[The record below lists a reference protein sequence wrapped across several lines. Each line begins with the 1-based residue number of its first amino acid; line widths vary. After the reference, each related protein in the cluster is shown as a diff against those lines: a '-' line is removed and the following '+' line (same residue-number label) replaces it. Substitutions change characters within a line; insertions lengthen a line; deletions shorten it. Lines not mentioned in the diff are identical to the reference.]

1 MKTLFI
7 IDGLRTPFSK
17 MGGALAE
24 MDAVE
29 LGKCAIAGLLTKTG
43 IDPNVIDETI
53 FGCVGQPA
61 NAQNIARVI
70 ALRAGI
76 PVSKPAMT
84 VHRNCASGLDA
95 ITTAHERMAAG
106 HGDVFV
112 VGGTES
118 MSNMPLY
125 FSRSAAGKFATLSRV
140 RGFGG
145 KAGAMSSF
153 RPADFMP
160 VIGLKLGLT
169 DPVSELNMGQT
180 AELLAR
186 EYGISRDAQDAFSV
200 RSHLRATQAAWAL
213 EREIVPMYPGGSQR
227 TTVTADNG
235 VRADSSLE
243 KLAKLQPLFDAQTGS
258 VTAGNSSQITD
269 GAVALLV
276 ASEEAV
282 AHHGWKPVGRLVD
295 YAFTGCDP
303 ARMGLGPVQAINS
316 VLHRT
321 NSKLDD
327 FDVIEINE
335 AFAAQVLAVLKCLK
349 DPASARRAG
358 LDEPLGEIDDHRL
371 NPCGGAIALGHPVGA
386 TGARLVLTALRQLH
400 DTDKKR
406 ALVSMCVGGGQGGA
420 AILEAV

>member
-7 IDGLRTPFSK
+7 IDGVRTPFSK
-17 MGGALAE
+17 MGGALAG

-29 LGKCAIAGLLTKTG
+29 LGRAAIAGLLTKTG

-61 NAQNIARVI
+61 HAQNIARVI

-95 ITTAHERMAAG
+95 ITTARERMAAG
-106 HGDVFV
+106 HGEVFV

-125 FSRSAAGKFATLSRV
+125 FSRSAAGKFAALSRV
-140 RGFGG
+140 RGIGG
-145 KAGAMSSF
+145 KAGVMSSF

-200 RSHLRATQAAWAL
+200 RSHLRATQASWAL
-213 EREIVPMYPGGSQR
+213 EREIVPMYPGGFLDGEAGEAPAALRHANRERDCGQ
-227 TTVTADNG
+227 
-235 VRADSSLE
+235 L
-243 KLAKLQPLFDAQTGS
+243 LA
-258 VTAGNSSQITD
+258 N
-269 GAVALLV
+269 
-276 ASEEAV
+276 
-282 AHHGWKPVGRLVD
+282 
-295 YAFTGCDP
+295 
-303 ARMGLGPVQAINS
+303 
-316 VLHRT
+316 HRR
-321 NSKLDD
+321 SRG
-327 FDVIEINE
+327 I
-335 AFAAQVLAVLKCLK
+335 
-349 DPASARRAG
+349 ARRNRG
-358 LDEPLGEIDDHRL
+358 GRRQIRMETEWPPRRLRVHRL
-371 NPCGGAIALGHPVGA
+371 RSRAHGPGPCAGDQCRAAPDKHQ
-386 TGARLVLTALRQLH
+386 ARRL
-400 DTDKKR
+400 
-406 ALVSMCVGGGQGGA
+406 
-420 AILEAV
+420 